1 MIEKVIFW
9 NIRSINIQND
19 FGKLMDLNRRHH
31 YSFVALMEP
40 SEDPSDLDQYK
51 RKLGFNNA
59 VANCSGK
66 FGFFWKDDWEGTLL
80 IDSIQHISMKFCKNN
95 TFFIISSV
103 YARCSALDKL

>member
-1 MIEKVIFW
+1 
-9 NIRSINIQND
+9 
-19 FGKLMDLNRRHH
+19 MDLNRRHH